1 MRVTSRNGLQPLL
14 IRCVTSID
22 TDTPKQSLVLSV
34 KKGPLHYSLQRSNG
48 NRNRVR
54 VHLYSS
60 ETKRVS
66 LPDGFMKIQFNVHIA
81 QRQRSKK
88 TRVHSSRMRTV
99 RTVAMSTPACT
110 GQGGCMCIPACTG
123 QKAGVCPGGVSQHAL
138 RQTPPR
144 EQND

>member
-60 ETKRVS
+60 ETESDIAFRWIHRESNIMFTLSSDKDQIKDS
-66 LPDGFMKIQFNVHIA
+66 LLSSLSLNVN
-81 QRQRSKK
+81 K
-88 TRVHSSRMRTV
+88 
-99 RTVAMSTPACT
+99 P
-110 GQGGCMCIPACTG
+110 
-123 QKAGVCPGGVSQHAL
+123 
-138 RQTPPR
+138 
-144 EQND
+144 